1 MRGLVPIIVYI
12 CSSVS
17 CHALSTR
24 EVAGQS
30 TCLPMTSKEVM
41 LHSYLVCRANEL
53 LRRWK

>member
-12 CSSVS
+12 CSRVS

-41 LHSYLVCRANEL
+41 LHSYLVCRAN
-53 LRRWK
+53 